1 MIGVGLWSKKNILKE
16 NQRSDKEDVYANS
29 KEYFT
34 AKSCQLGCS
43 KNAKCEKIMIVT

>member
-1 MIGVGLWSKKNILKE
+1 MLVCGPKKKNIFKE

-43 KNAKCEKIMIVT
+43 KNAECEVQGVKK